1 MGNMI
6 KLLDKPFKAFTIYAL
21 VILLVSIPIYF
32 LVVDWIWVTEIDD
45 NHEII
50 MERIENRF
58 EQAHVSGHDL
68 ETILHTWNTLQPSSS
83 ITPITE
89 IGVSRDSIYE
99 VTKYNE
105 YESEWDRFR
114 GLQTVIYIDKKP
126 YLLNIETNVE
136 EAYETIFAIGLVTVL
151 LYGILV
157 FGFIRLNRKIS
168 QSVWKP
174 FENTLATLKSFD
186 LSTGKEVTFEPTDI
200 EEFESLNRTIAKL
213 ISENVSVYNQQ
224 KAFVANSSHELQT
237 PIALLKS
244 KLEMLFQNERL
255 SVDQSELVN
264 AIQIPL
270 ARLTRVNKNLLL
282 LARIDTSNF
291 SDVSEIDFE
300 EKVEKSQELLQDY
313 IAEKKLHLQKNARGE
328 CIFQCSKF
336 LAETLVNNLLSNAIR
351 HTSEN
356 GKVSIEWDES
366 GFSFR
371 NSGKEA
377 LNRDLLFKRFSI
389 STTETT
395 NSGLGLAIVKEICKQ
410 NRWEIRYDF
419 LDHFHIFSVRFDKF

>member
-1 MGNMI
+1 MI

>member
-1 MGNMI
+1 MI
-6 KLLDKPFKAFTIYAL
+6 KLLDKPFKAFTIYAM
-21 VILLVSIPIYF
+21 VILLVSIPLYF

-83 ITPITE
+83 IMAISENIT
-89 IGVSRDSIYE
+89 RQDSIYE

-105 YESEWDRFR
+105 YEGEWDRFR
-114 GLQTVIYIDKKP
+114 GLQTVIQIDKKP

-136 EAYETIFAIGLVTVL
+136 EAYETIFAIGLVTVV

-157 FGFIRLNRKIS
+157 FGFIQLNRKIS
-168 QSVWKP
+168 KSVWDP
-174 FENTLATLKSFD
+174 FESTLNKLKSFD
-186 LSTGKEVTFEPTDI
+186 LSMSKEVSFEPTDI
-200 EEFESLNRTIAKL
+200 EEFDALNRTISKL
-213 ISENVSVYNQQ
+213 ISENVSAYNQQ
-224 KAFVANSSHELQT
+224 KAFVANASHELQT

-244 KLEMLFQNERL
+244 KLDMLFQDEKL
-255 SVDQSELVN
+255 SSEQSELVN

-282 LARIDTSNF
+282 LARIDNSKF
-291 SDVSEIDFE
+291 SDISEIDFA
-300 EKVEKSQELLQDY
+300 EKVEKSEELLQDY
-313 IAEKKLHLQKNARGE
+313 IVEKQLDFHKKALGKCVFL
-328 CIFQCSKF
+328 CSKF
-336 LAETLVNNLLSNAIR
+336 LAETVVNNLLSNAIR
-351 HTSEN
+351 HTSKN
-356 GKVSIEWDES
+356 GEVSVEWDET
-366 GFSFR
+366 GFSFK
-371 NSGKEA
+371 NSGNEA
-377 LNRDLLFKRFSI
+377 LNQDLLFKRFSI

-410 NRWEIRYDF
+410 NGWDINYNF
-419 LDHFHIFSVRFDKF
+419 LDHFHIFSVRFGKF

>member
-1 MGNMI
+1 MT

-21 VILLVSIPIYF
+21 IILLVSIPIYF

-45 NHEII
+45 HHEII

-68 ETILHTWNTLQPSSS
+68 ETILNTWNTLQPSSS
-83 ITPITE
+83 IMPITE
-89 IGVSRDSIYE
+89 NIARPDSIYE

-105 YESEWDRFR
+105 YEQESDRFR
-114 GLQTVIYIDKKP
+114 GLQTVIEIDKKP

-157 FGFIRLNRKIS
+157 FGFIQLNHKIS
-168 QSVWKP
+168 KSVWEP
-174 FENTLATLKSFD
+174 FDNTLTKLKIFD
-186 LSTGKEVTFEPTDI
+186 LSLSKGVEFETSDI
-200 EEFESLNRTIAKL
+200 EEFEELNQTIRKL
-213 ISENVSVYNQQ
+213 IAENVNAYNQQ
-224 KAFVANSSHELQT
+224 KAFVANASHELQT

-244 KLEMLFQNERL
+244 KLEMLFQDEKL
-255 SVDQSELVN
+255 SATQSELVN

-282 LARIDTSNF
+282 LARIDNSKF
-291 SDVSEIDFE
+291 SDISEIDFS
-300 EKVEKSQELLQDY
+300 EKVEKSEELLQDY
-313 IAEKKLHLQKNARGE
+313 ISERKLTYKKEISGIARVT
-328 CIFQCSKF
+328 CSLF

-351 HTSEN
+351 HSPVSSHIIVRIDEN
-356 GKVSIEWDES
+356 GISFLNSGLERLKDES
-366 GFSFR
+366 
-371 NSGKEA
+371 
-377 LNRDLLFKRFSI
+377 LFKRFSI

-410 NRWEIRYDF
+410 KGWEISYDF
-419 LDHFHIFSVRFDKF
+419 LDHFHIFSVRFGKF

>member
-1 MGNMI
+1 MI

-21 VILLVSIPIYF
+21 VILLVSIPVYF

-45 NHEII
+45 NHQII

-58 EQAHVSGHDL
+58 EQAQVSGHDL
-68 ETILHTWNTLQPSSS
+68 ETILNTWNTLQPSSS
-83 ITPITE
+83 ILPIADDIARE
-89 IGVSRDSIYE
+89 DSIYE

-114 GLQTVIYIDKKP
+114 GLQTVIRIDGKP

-136 EAYETIFAIGLVTVL
+136 EAYETIFAIGLVTVG
-151 LYGILV
+151 LYGLLV
-157 FGFIRLNRKIS
+157 FGFIRINRMIS

-174 FENTLATLKSFD
+174 FENTLTKLKTFD
-186 LSTGKEVTFEPTDI
+186 LSTSKEVTFEPTDI
-200 EEFESLNRTIAKL
+200 EEFETLNHTISKL
-213 ISENVSVYNQQ
+213 ISENVSAYNQQ
-224 KAFVANSSHELQT
+224 KAFVANASHELQT

-244 KLEMLFQNERL
+244 KLDMLFQDEKL
-255 SVDQSELVN
+255 SSDQSDLVN

-282 LARIDTSNF
+282 LARIDASNF
-291 SDVSEIDFE
+291 SDISEIDFE
-300 EKVEKSQELLQDY
+300 EKVEKSEELLQDY
-313 IAEKKLHLQKNARGE
+313 IVEKKLDLQKNERGL
-328 CIFQCSKF
+328 CVFHCSQF

-356 GKVSIEWDES
+356 GEVNVEWDET
-366 GFSFR
+366 GFSFK

-377 LNRDLLFKRFSI
+377 LNQDLLFKRFSI

-410 NRWEIRYDF
+410 NSWEIRYDF
-419 LDHFHIFSVRFDKF
+419 LDHFHIFPVRFGKF

>member
-1 MGNMI
+1 MI
-6 KLLDKPFKAFTIYAL
+6 KLLDKPLKAFTRYAL

-50 MERIENRF
+50 MERIDNRF
-58 EQAHVSGHDL
+58 EQAHMSGHDL
-68 ETILHTWNTLQPSSS
+68 ETILKTWNTLQPSSS
-83 ITPITE
+83 IVLITE
-89 IGVSRDSIYE
+89 NFTRPDSIYE
-99 VTKYNE
+99 ATKYNE
-105 YESEWDRFR
+105 YEDEWDRFR
-114 GLQTVIYIDKKP
+114 GFQTVIEIDRKH

-136 EAYETIFAIGLVTVL
+136 EAYETIFAIGLVTVV

-157 FGFIRLNRKIS
+157 FGFIQLNRKIS
-168 QSVWKP
+168 KSVWEP
-174 FENTLATLKSFD
+174 FDQTLSNLKSFN
-186 LSTGKEVTFEPTDI
+186 LSTGKEVTFAPSDI
-200 EEFESLNRTIAKL
+200 EEFEELNQTISKL
-213 ISENVSVYNQQ
+213 ISENVSAYNQQ
-224 KAFVANSSHELQT
+224 KAFVANASHELQT

-244 KLEMLFQNERL
+244 KLDILFQDENL
-255 SVDQSELVN
+255 SAKQSELIN

-282 LARIDTSNF
+282 LARVENSDF
-291 SDVSEIDFE
+291 SDRAEIDFS
-300 EKVEKSQELLQDY
+300 EKIDKSEELLQDY
-313 IAEKKLHLQKNARGE
+313 LDENKMIFQKRALGI
-328 CIFQCSKF
+328 CVFQCSKF

-351 HTSEN
+351 HTPQHGEIF
-356 GKVSIEWDES
+356 VEWDEN
-366 GFSFR
+366 GLSFK

-410 NRWEIRYDF
+410 NGWEIRYEFVNDY
-419 LDHFHIFSVRFDKF
+419 HIFSVRFGKF

>member
-1 MGNMI
+1 MI

-21 VILLVSIPIYF
+21 IILLVSIPIYF

-58 EQAHVSGHDL
+58 EQAHLSGHDL

-89 IGVSRDSIYE
+89 ASGSRDSIYE

-114 GLQTVIYIDKKP
+114 GLQTVIRIDNKP

-151 LYGILV
+151 LYGLLV
-157 FGFIRLNRKIS
+157 FGFIQLNRKIS
-168 QSVWKP
+168 KSVWEP
-174 FENTLATLKSFD
+174 FDSTLTRLKSFD
-186 LSTGKEVTFEPTDI
+186 LSAGKELTFEPTDI
-200 EEFESLNRTIAKL
+200 EEFESLNHTISKL
-213 ISENVSVYNQQ
+213 ISENIGVYNQQ
-224 KAFVANSSHELQT
+224 KAFVANASHELQT

-244 KLEMLFQNERL
+244 KLEILFQDEKL
-255 SVDQSELVN
+255 SSDQSELVN

-282 LARIDTSNF
+282 LARIDNSNF
-291 SDVSEIDFE
+291 SDISEIDFA
-300 EKVEKSQELLQDY
+300 EKVEKSEELLQDY
-313 IAEKKLHLQKNARGE
+313 IGEKKLNFQKSRKGK
-328 CIFQCSKF
+328 CVFKSSKF
-336 LAETLVNNLLSNAIR
+336 LAETLVNNLLSNAVR
-351 HTSEN
+351 HTSAN
-356 GKVSIEWDES
+356 GEIGIEWDDN

-371 NSGKEA
+371 NSGKER
-377 LNRDLLFKRFSI
+377 LNRDFLFKRFSI

-410 NRWEIRYDF
+410 NGWEITYDF
-419 LDHFHIFSVRFDKF
+419 SDYFHIFSVRFSKF

>member
-1 MGNMI
+1 MI

-21 VILLVSIPIYF
+21 IILLVSIPIYF

-58 EQAHVSGHDL
+58 EQSHVSGHDL
-68 ETILHTWNTLQPSSS
+68 ETILNTWNTLQPSSS

-89 IGVSRDSIYE
+89 TFVSRDSIYE

-105 YESEWDRFR
+105 YEAEWDRFR
-114 GLQTVIYIDKKP
+114 GLQTVIKIDRKP

-136 EAYETIFAIGLVTVL
+136 EAYETIFAIGLVTVV
-151 LYGILV
+151 LYGLLV

-174 FENTLATLKSFD
+174 FDSTLTKLKSFD
-186 LSTGKEVTFEPTDI
+186 LSTSKEVIFEPTDI
-200 EEFESLNRTIAKL
+200 EEFQTLNQTISKL

-224 KAFVANSSHELQT
+224 KAFVANASHELQT

-244 KLEMLFQNERL
+244 KLDILFQDEKL
-255 SVDQSELVN
+255 SSDQSDLVN
-264 AIQIPL
+264 AIQVPL

-282 LARIDTSNF
+282 LARIDASNF
-291 SDVSEIDFE
+291 SDISDIDFS
-300 EKVEKSQELLQDY
+300 EKVEKSEELLQDY
-313 IAEKKLHLQKNARGE
+313 IDEKKLSLQKNERGL
-328 CIFQCSKF
+328 CVFQCSQF

-356 GKVSIEWDES
+356 GEVSVEWDEA
-366 GFSFR
+366 GFSFK
-371 NSGKEA
+371 NSGKEG

-410 NRWEIRYDF
+410 NSWEISYDF
-419 LDHFHIFSVRFDKF
+419 LDHFHVFSVRFGKF